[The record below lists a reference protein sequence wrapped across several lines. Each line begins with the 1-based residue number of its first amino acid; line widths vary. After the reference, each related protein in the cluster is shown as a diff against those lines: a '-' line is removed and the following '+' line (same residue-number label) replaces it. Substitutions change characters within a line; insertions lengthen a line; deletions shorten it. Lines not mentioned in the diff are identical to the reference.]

1 MRAAQTAFMGVLITA
16 ALLSARVA
24 SAQQLTTDRKLFP
37 KDWASGYID
46 FAVAPRHNEP
56 DLNRCAASTGADGG
70 TQAPCAAF
78 ARYVGSGHLELRPV
92 AFGPARR
99 VFMFVEPNAYMGRNI
114 PQVLYTDSVAPIAF
128 ERSGGIGVNVSRNL
142 ELRLTNHR
150 VDWLGKYQRNLGAAD
165 LGKNGPLSAYT
176 TVSARWYFGGYG
188 RRAWAY

>member
-1 MRAAQTAFMGVLITA
+1 MRAARTAFTGVLITA

-24 SAQQLTTDRKLFP
+24 SAQQLTTERKLFP

-46 FAVAPRHNEP
+46 LAVAPRHNEP

-99 VFMFVEPNAYMGRNI
+99 VFMFVEPNAYMGRNL
-114 PQVLYTDSVAPIAF
+114 PRVLYTDSVAPIAF

-150 VDWLGKYQRNLGAAD
+150 VDWLGKYQRNLGVAD
-165 LGKNGPLSAYT
+165 LGKNGPLSVYT